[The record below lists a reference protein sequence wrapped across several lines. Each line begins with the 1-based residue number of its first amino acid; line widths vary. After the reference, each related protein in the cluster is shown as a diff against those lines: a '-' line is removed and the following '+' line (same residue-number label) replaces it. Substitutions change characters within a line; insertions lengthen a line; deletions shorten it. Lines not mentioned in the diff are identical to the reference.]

1 MIFLLVHLRKMPLE
15 IWAKAYTPDWSGSP
29 ARQSSGKY

>member
-1 MIFLLVHLRKMPLE
+1 MPLE